1 MIETPASALIADS
14 LAPLV
19 SFFSIGTND
28 LTQYTMAADR
38 LNEYVS
44 DIYDP
49 FNPAVIRLMKMA
61 IESAKKYG
69 IHIGICGELAGH
81 SASTELLIGLG
92 IQEISVSPPLLLEL
106 KKRILHINYR
116 EVSQLH

>member
-1 MIETPASALIADS
+1 
-14 LAPLV
+14 
-19 SFFSIGTND
+19 
-28 LTQYTMAADR
+28 MAADR

-69 IHIGICGELAGH
+69 INIGICGELAGH
-81 SASTELLIGLG
+81 SAATELLIGLG

-106 KKRILHINYR
+106 KKRILHINYS